1 MEETDRILD
10 EDHGQKGGEHDLVAL
25 TADIVSAYV
34 SNNRVPPAEM
44 PTLLSS
50 VHAAMTALGGAPA
63 AADGGPE
70 KPTPAQI
77 RKSIKPDGLI
87 SFIDGK
93 PYKTLK
99 RHLTGNGL
107 TMDEYRERYGLPRD
121 YPSTAASYSE
131 QRSALAKSLGLG
143 QQRRKAAPKE
153 AEVAEAIS
161 EAPTPR
167 GRKKVDEAA
176 AEPVEKP
183 ARARKPKAPAA
194 E

>member
-1 MEETDRILD
+1 M
-10 EDHGQKGGEHDLVAL
+10 DLVAR

-44 PTLLSS
+44 PALLSS
-50 VHAAMTALGGAPA
+50 VHAAIVGLSSPPV
-63 AADGGPE
+63 AADVGPE

-107 TMDEYRERYGLPRD
+107 TMDQYRERYGLPRD

-143 QQRRKAAPKE
+143 QQRRKS
-153 AEVAEAIS
+153 AEPAEQPS
-161 EAPTPR
+161 RT
-167 GRKKVDEAA
+167 RKSKSPAA
-176 AEPVEKP
+176 AE
-183 ARARKPKAPAA
+183 
-194 E
+194 

>member
-1 MEETDRILD
+1 MENDGSIQGD
-10 EDHGQKGGEHDLVAL
+10 SHGQIEGGLDLVAL

-44 PTLLSS
+44 AALLSS
-50 VHAAMTALGGAPA
+50 VYAAVAALGGPAPA
-63 AADGGPE
+63 VEAGPE
-70 KPTPAQI
+70 KPTAAQV
-77 RKSIKPDGLI
+77 RKSIKPDALI

-107 TMDEYRERYGLPRD
+107 TMDQYRERYGLPRD

-143 QQRRKAAPKE
+143 QNRRKAA
-153 AEVAEAIS
+153 EVAKAS
-161 EAPTPR
+161 EI
-167 GRKKVDEAA
+167 
-176 AEPVEKP
+176 P
-183 ARARKPKAPAA
+183 AKARKPKGAAAA

>member
-1 MEETDRILD
+1 MTKD
-10 EDHGQKGGEHDLVAL
+10 EQIIDEGHVQNGGQSDLVAL

-44 PTLLSS
+44 PALLSS
-50 VHAAMTALGGAPA
+50 VHAAVAGLGSLPAPA
-63 AADGGPE
+63 EVGPE

-143 QQRRKAAPKE
+143 QQRRKS
-153 AEVAEAIS
+153 AEQ
-161 EAPTPR
+161 T
-167 GRKKVDEAA
+167 
-176 AEPVEKP
+176 EKP
-183 ARARKPKAPAA
+183 SKARKPKGAAAA